1 MTRKSLY
8 SAVPPATEPGATE
21 PGATEPR
28 ARERR
33 AAESRADASYSPKS
47 RSAQLCRSNSSAE
60 IAQASRALL
69 AELEA
74 SLEASQRALLGRD
87 VASLEQCTSEQ
98 ARLQRSLEIL
108 WSAGAAH
115 LPGSNSPKS
124 DAASDIPA
132 FNVPAFDIPAFDAE
146 LRAAQ
151 RRVLHLG
158 RIQTALLG
166 RAQRWLRTV
175 SHLLAG
181 LDQSYSFSASSQVPQ
196 YSASPTRI
204 GPGVSR
210 HTKEVGPEEKDKDKE
225 GDPCRA

>member
-1 MTRKSLY
+1 
-8 SAVPPATEPGATE
+8 
-21 PGATEPR
+21 
-28 ARERR
+28 
-33 AAESRADASYSPKS
+33 
-47 RSAQLCRSNSSAE
+47 
-60 IAQASRALL
+60 LL

-108 WSAGAAH
+108 WSTGGAQ
-115 LPGSNSPKS
+115 LPGSNSPES
-124 DAASDIPA
+124 DAAS
-132 FNVPAFDIPAFDAE
+132 DIPAFDAE

-158 RIQTALLG
+158 RIQAALLG

-181 LDQSYSFSASSQVPQ
+181 LDQSYSFPASSQVPQ
-196 YSASPTRI
+196 YPASPTGI
-204 GPGVSR
+204 GPGVRR
-210 HTKEVGPEEKDKDKE
+210 HTKEVGPEEKDKE
-225 GDPCRA
+225 GDSCRA